1 MPVDRVLTSKKCPFI
16 SEGVDYSPKKE
27 TENEDHNR

>member
-1 MPVDRVLTSKKCPFI
+1 MPVDPELKSKKCPFI

-27 TENEDHNR
+27 TEK